1 MKNTVLA
8 KLGKFIV
15 IILLLLY
22 RGGGVMG
29 NSTVADMG
37 EGGFK

>member
-1 MKNTVLA
+1 MYGILEK
-8 KLGKFIV
+8 IV
-15 IILLLLY
+15 KGGNIILLLLY

-29 NSTVADMG
+29 NSTVADRG

>member
-1 MKNTVLA
+1 MAYVLA
-8 KLGKFIV
+8 KLVKGGE
-15 IILLLLY
+15 IILLVLY